1 MNARGEQRWN
11 CLHLQYMYQF
21 LYLFVGLA
29 PSGVCLSTA
38 DYAVTVGAN
47 STLWS
52 MCLRAADCVGE
63 EKLKVGKAITASLYQ
78 DAAHLFIS
86 FRHADKY
93 ALTAT
98 SHAH

>member
-38 DYAVTVGAN
+38 DYAVTVRAN
-47 STLWS
+47 SSLWS

-63 EKLKVGKAITASLYQ
+63 EKLKVGKARPLLHHCIKTL
-78 DAAHLFIS
+78 HIFS
-86 FRHADKY
+86 FLSDM
-93 ALTAT
+93 LT
-98 SHAH
+98 SMH